1 MQRGCFRVEGQFQRK
16 VPWIAALDFLYWNL
30 KDFRPLKTMPF
41 YDQAIET
48 APRERLRALQFQ
60 KLQKLLREIS
70 GRNRFYTSKWNDA
83 GVIPGDIRSI
93 SDFQKLPFT
102 HKSELVR
109 AQEEAP
115 PFGTNATFSVD
126 AYTRVHQTSGTTG
139 TPLSV
144 VDTPES
150 WEWWGDC
157 WGHVLKA
164 AGVTAADRVFLA
176 FSFGPFIGFWAT
188 VEGVRKIGA
197 MVIPGGGKDSIQRLH
212 MMRDLGATVV
222 CSTPTYALRLAEVAR
237 EDHFDMRSLQVRTL
251 IHAGEPGANV
261 ARTKSRIEKAWN
273 AKCFDH
279 AGASEVGAHSFECE
293 VQPGGIHVIESEF
306 IAEVLDRHTGK
317 DASSGEIGE
326 LVITNLG
333 RAGFPVIR
341 YRTGDLVR
349 LNSSPC
355 ACGRSFARFDGG
367 LLGRSDDMVTIRGV
381 NVYPT
386 AIENVIRQFA
396 SVGEF
401 QVTVSTL
408 NEMQH
413 LEVQIEV
420 LSGNDA
426 EHVRASVEQAIYHA
440 LSLHPT
446 VKVAE
451 PGTLTHFE
459 MKARRFRRLDGENQP
474 G

>member
-1 MQRGCFRVEGQFQRK
+1 MS
-16 VPWIAALDFLYWNL
+16 
-30 KDFRPLKTMPF
+30 F
-41 YDQAIET
+41 YDQANET
-48 APRERLRALQFQ
+48 VPRERLRTLQFQ
-60 KLQKLLREIS
+60 KLQKLLVEIS
-70 GRNRFYTSKWNDA
+70 GRNRFYTKKWNDA
-83 GVIPGDIRSI
+83 GIVAPGIQSFA
-93 SDFQKLPFT
+93 DFQKLPFT
-102 HKSELVR
+102 YKSELVR
-109 AQEEAP
+109 AQEEAS

-126 AYTRVHQTSGTTG
+126 TYTRVHQTSGTTG
-139 TPLSV
+139 TPLRV

-188 VEGVRKIGA
+188 VEGARKVGA
-197 MVIPGGGKDSIQRLH
+197 MVIPGGGWDSIQRLH

-222 CSTPTYALRLAEVAR
+222 CCTPTYALRLAEVAR
-237 EDHFDMRSLQVRTL
+237 EEHFDMRAMQVRTL

-261 ARTKSRIEKAWN
+261 ARTKSRIEKEWN

-293 VQPGGIHVIESEF
+293 VQPGGIHLIESEF
-306 IAEVLDRHTGK
+306 IAEVLDPQTGK
-317 DASSGEIGE
+317 EVPTGEIGE

-333 RAGFPVIR
+333 RAGFPAIR

-349 LNSSPC
+349 LNLAPC
-355 ACGRSFARFDGG
+355 ACGRTFARFDGG

-386 AIENVIRQFA
+386 AIENVIRQFG
-396 SVGEF
+396 SVDEF
-401 QVTVSTL
+401 QVTVTTL
-408 NEMQH
+408 HEMQH

-420 LSGNDA
+420 VSGNDV
-426 EHVRASVEQAIYHA
+426 EHVRTHVEQAIYQA
-440 LSLHPT
+440 LSLRPT
-446 VKVAE
+446 VKVAK
-451 PGTLTHFE
+451 PGVLTHFE
-459 MKARRFRRLDGENQP
+459 MKARRFRRLDGSSGKQP

>member
-1 MQRGCFRVEGQFQRK
+1 
-16 VPWIAALDFLYWNL
+16 
-30 KDFRPLKTMPF
+30 MPF
-41 YDQAIET
+41 YDKVNET
-48 APRERLRALQFQ
+48 APRERLRTLQLQ
-60 KLQKLLREIS
+60 KLQNLIRDIS
-70 GRNRFYTSKWNDA
+70 GRNRVYAKKWNDS
-83 GVIPGDIRSI
+83 GIFVPDIQSF

-102 HKSELVR
+102 DKSELVR

-115 PFGTNATFSVD
+115 PFGTNATFPVG

-139 TPLSV
+139 TPLRV

-164 AGVTAADRVFLA
+164 AGVTSADRVFLA

-188 VEGVRKIGA
+188 VEGTRKIGA
-197 MVIPGGGKDSIQRLH
+197 MVIPGGGWDSIQRLH

-222 CSTPTYALRLAEVAR
+222 CCPPTYALRLAEVAR
-237 EDHFDMRSLQVRTL
+237 AELFDMRAMQVRTL

-261 ARTKSRIEKAWN
+261 ARTKSRIEKEWG

-293 VQPGGIHVIESEF
+293 GQPGGIHLIESEF
-306 IAEVLDRHTGK
+306 IAEVLDPHSGEEVP
-317 DASSGEIGE
+317 AGEIGE

-349 LNSSPC
+349 LNLAPC
-355 ACGRSFARFDGG
+355 ACGRTFARFDGG

-386 AIENVIRQFA
+386 AIENVIRQFG
-396 SVGEF
+396 SVDEF
-401 QVTVSTL
+401 QVTVTTL
-408 NEMQH
+408 HEMDD

-420 LSGNDA
+420 VSGNDP
-426 EHVRASVEQAIYHA
+426 EHVRTHVEQAIYHA
-440 LSLHPT
+440 LSLRPT
-446 VKVAE
+446 VKVAA

-459 MKARRFRRLDGENQP
+459 MKARRFRRLGGASENQP

>member
-1 MQRGCFRVEGQFQRK
+1 
-16 VPWIAALDFLYWNL
+16 
-30 KDFRPLKTMPF
+30 MPF
-41 YDQAIET
+41 FDQANET
-48 APRERLRALQFQ
+48 APRERLRTLQFE
-60 KLQKLLREIS
+60 KLQTLLREIC
-70 GRNRFYTSKWNDA
+70 GRNRFYTRKWNDA
-83 GVIPGDIRSI
+83 GIVAGDLKLF
-93 SDFQKLPFT
+93 SDFYRLPFT
-102 HKSELVR
+102 YKSELVR

-115 PFGTNATFSVD
+115 PFGTNATFPVD

-139 TPLSV
+139 TPLRV

-188 VEGVRKIGA
+188 VEGARKVRA
-197 MVIPGGGKDSIQRLH
+197 MVIPGGGWDSLQRLN
-212 MMRDLGATVV
+212 MMRDLRATVV
-222 CSTPTYALRLAEVAR
+222 CCTPTYALRLAEVAR
-237 EDHFDMRSLQVRTL
+237 DEHFDLRSLSVRIL

-261 ARTKSRIEKAWN
+261 ARTKSRIEEEWN

-293 VQPGGIHVIESEF
+293 VQPAGIHVIESEF
-306 IAEVLDRHTGK
+306 IAEVVDPQTEK
-317 DASSGEIGE
+317 EVPAGEIGE
-326 LVITNLG
+326 MVITNLG

-349 LNSSPC
+349 LNLKAC
-355 ACGRSFARFDGG
+355 DCGRTFARFDGG

-386 AIENVIRQFA
+386 AIENVIRQFG

-401 QVTVSTL
+401 QVTVTTVH
-408 NEMQH
+408 EMHQ
-413 LEVQIEV
+413 LEVEIEV
-420 LSGNDA
+420 LSGNDI
-426 EHVRASVEQAIYHA
+426 EHVRTRVEEAIYHA
-440 LSLHPT
+440 LSLRPT
-446 VKVAE
+446 VKVAK
-451 PGTLTHFE
+451 PGTLAHFE
-459 MKARRFRRLDGENQP
+459 MKARRFRRLDATSENQP
-474 G
+474 R

>member
-1 MQRGCFRVEGQFQRK
+1 MAFF
-16 VPWIAALDFLYWNL
+16 
-30 KDFRPLKTMPF
+30 
-41 YDQAIET
+41 DQAIET
-48 APRERLRALQFQ
+48 APRERLQTLQFE
-60 KLQKLLREIS
+60 KLQTLLRGIS
-70 GRNRFYTSKWNDA
+70 GRNRFYTKKWKDA
-83 GVIPGDIRSI
+83 GIIAGDIKLF
-93 SDFQKLPFT
+93 SDLKKLPFT
-102 HKSELVR
+102 QKSELVR

-115 PFGTNATFSVD
+115 PFGTNATFSID

-139 TPLSV
+139 TPLRV

-188 VEGVRKIGA
+188 VEGARKIGA
-197 MVIPGGGKDSIQRLH
+197 MVIPGGGWDSIQRLH

-222 CSTPTYALRLAEVAR
+222 CCTPTYALRLAEVAR
-237 EDHFDMRSLQVRTL
+237 EEHFDMRSMQVRTL

-261 ARTKSRIEKAWN
+261 ARTKSRIENEWA

-293 VQPGGIHVIESEF
+293 LQPGGIHLIESEF
-306 IAEVLDRHTGK
+306 IAEVLDPQTSK
-317 DASSGEIGE
+317 EAPAGEIGE

-333 RAGFPVIR
+333 RVGFPVVR

-349 LNSSPC
+349 LNLTPC
-355 ACGRSFARFDGG
+355 ACGRTFARFDGG

-386 AIENVIRQFA
+386 AIENVIREFR
-396 SVGEF
+396 SVDEF
-401 QVTVSTL
+401 QVTVTTIH
-408 NEMQH
+408 EMDH

-420 LSGNDA
+420 VPGHDA
-426 EHVRASVEQAIYHA
+426 ERVRTHVEQAIYHA
-440 LSLHPT
+440 LSLRST
-446 VKVAE
+446 VKVAK
-451 PGTLTHFE
+451 PGTLTHSE
-459 MKARRFRRLDGENQP
+459 MKARRFRRLGSASERQP
-474 G
+474 EPSIGGQ

>member
-1 MQRGCFRVEGQFQRK
+1 
-16 VPWIAALDFLYWNL
+16 
-30 KDFRPLKTMPF
+30 MPF
-41 YDQAIET
+41 YDQAMET
-48 APRERLRALQFQ
+48 APRERLRTLQFR
-60 KLQKLLREIS
+60 KLQKLLRQIS
-70 GRNRFYTSKWNDA
+70 GRNRFYTKKWKEA
-83 GVIPGDIRSI
+83 GIVAPEIQSL

-102 HKSELVR
+102 HKSELTR

-139 TPLSV
+139 TPLRV

-164 AGVTAADRVFLA
+164 AGVTSADRVFLA

-188 VEGVRKIGA
+188 VEGTRKIGA
-197 MVIPGGGKDSIQRLH
+197 MVIPGGGWDSIERLH
-212 MMRDLGATVV
+212 TMRDLGATVV
-222 CSTPTYALRLAEVAR
+222 CCTPTYALRLAEVAR
-237 EDHFDMRSLQVRTL
+237 TEHFDIHAMQVRTL

-261 ARTKSRIEKAWN
+261 ARTKSRIEKEWS

-293 VQPGGIHVIESEF
+293 VQPGGIHVIETEF
-306 IAEVLDRHTGK
+306 IAEVIDPQKENEMLP
-317 DASSGEIGE
+317 GETGE

-333 RAGFPVIR
+333 RPGFPVIR
-341 YRTGDLVR
+341 YRTGDLVP
-349 LNSSPC
+349 LNLSPC
-355 ACGRSFARFDGG
+355 ACGRTFARFDGG

-386 AIENVIRQFA
+386 AIENVIREFR
-396 SVGEF
+396 SVDEF
-401 QVTVSTL
+401 QVTVTTL
-408 NEMQH
+408 DQMHH

-420 LSGNDA
+420 VPGNDS
-426 EHVRASVEQAIYHA
+426 EHVRTRVEQAIYHA
-440 LSLHPT
+440 LSLRPT

-459 MKARRFRRLDGENQP
+459 MKARRFRRLDGASENQS